1 MPPPRE
7 ESQLSPLSIL
17 PKSFRVTDEP
27 PWGGARSLGCGSLGL
42 FPGQRGQVPG
52 ESLETLDSLSRQ
64 FPLPTVAIEIRPNFF
79 SVDLHKTLSNAV

>member
-1 MPPPRE
+1 M
-7 ESQLSPLSIL
+7 SIL

-52 ESLETLDSLSRQ
+52 ESLETLDSLSRRS
-64 FPLPTVAIEIRPNFF
+64 PPPRTVAIEIRPNFF
-79 SVDLHKTLSNAV
+79 SVDLHKTLSNAI